1 MATFEVNNSEIVSQG
16 PSLKRIPTNLPLLH
30 GCKRIGPVVL
40 KDSPTTSSAQ
50 LGIIYVYA
58 FFVIFKALAGPGPLF
73 IFLWR
78 MCITLASYYFS
89 GRLLVWEMGAQSDL
103 LLAPAVY
110 VAIHLLNIVS
120 NVIDQYGM
128 FKVYLHSQIMRESL
142 VEVGAAFKPKK

>member
-1 MATFEVNNSEIVSQG
+1 
-16 PSLKRIPTNLPLLH
+16 
-30 GCKRIGPVVL
+30 
-40 KDSPTTSSAQ
+40 
-50 LGIIYVYA
+50 
-58 FFVIFKALAGPGPLF
+58 
-73 IFLWR
+73 